1 MQIIK
6 YSFILALLVFA
17 LYITKKYTEFVDAR
31 IKYTRIFLKFL
42 QHIEG
47 KISSFLSPPSELGD
61 GFAGE
66 ELSQMV
72 ERLKK
77 GESLVEAYSSEREN
91 LPREADGVLFAYF
104 SDFGKGNLDLELS
117 RLKKGIS
124 DLGEVLSVAEAE
136 GEKRKKLCTSVAPA
150 LALGIIIWLI

>member
-1 MQIIK
+1 
-6 YSFILALLVFA
+6 
-17 LYITKKYTEFVDAR
+17 
-31 IKYTRIFLKFL
+31 
-42 QHIEG
+42 
-47 KISSFLSPPSELGD
+47 
-61 GFAGE
+61 
-66 ELSQMV
+66 MV